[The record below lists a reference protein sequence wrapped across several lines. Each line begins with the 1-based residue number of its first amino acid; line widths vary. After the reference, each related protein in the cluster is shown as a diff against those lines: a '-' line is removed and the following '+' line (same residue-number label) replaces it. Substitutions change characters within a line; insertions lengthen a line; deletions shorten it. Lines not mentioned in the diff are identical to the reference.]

1 MVALSND
8 YLENVLGIPYAHDP
22 KNTYIYIHT
31 HTVIQ
36 KISVYAKIQ
45 TTNFSAPVVVKAGSN

>member
-1 MVALSND
+1 MLM
-8 YLENVLGIPYAHDP
+8 IPRIHI
-22 KNTYIYIHT
+22 YIYIYIY
-31 HTVIQ
+31 TVIQ

>member
-1 MVALSND
+1 M
-8 YLENVLGIPYAHDP
+8 IPRIH
-22 KNTYIYIHT
+22 IYT

-45 TTNFSAPVVVKAGSN
+45 TTNFSAPVVVKAAIEGVAQVTNFFRIGFYY

>member
-1 MVALSND
+1 M
-8 YLENVLGIPYAHDP
+8 YLASLMLMIPRIHI
-22 KNTYIYIHT
+22 YIY
-31 HTVIQ
+31 TVIQ